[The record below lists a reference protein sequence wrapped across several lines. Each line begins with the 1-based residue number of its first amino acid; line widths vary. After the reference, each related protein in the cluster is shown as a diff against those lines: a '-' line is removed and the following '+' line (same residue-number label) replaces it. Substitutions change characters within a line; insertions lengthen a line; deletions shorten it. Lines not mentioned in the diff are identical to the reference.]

1 MLLLWVLRAQPLA
14 EFHTRISVDEVVGTA
29 HPTGVRSERPVMSTS
44 STPNT
49 PPQRGSSDPRYA
61 ANLRRATL
69 ASSVGSALEYY
80 DFALYGLASALI
92 FGELFFPALGTGA
105 AIAAGFATYAVG
117 FFARPFGGIF
127 FGMLGD
133 KLGRKWV
140 LMATIALMGG
150 ASTLIGVLPTGDQ
163 IGIWAPVL
171 LVFLRILQGLG
182 AGAEQAGATT
192 LMAEYA
198 PVRRRG
204 FFSALPFV
212 GIMIG
217 TVLASVVFFLLGLV
231 DQQIVHDWLWRV
243 PFLAS
248 IVLILVAV
256 FIRYRLE
263 ESPTFVHLEKQ
274 EQIATSPLKDVFTN
288 SFPSVLRGIG
298 LRMAENGG
306 SALYQTLAV
315 TFITKI
321 VGVESWVGP
330 LAIALGAIIG
340 VAIIP
345 ISGSLSDRYGRMP
358 VYRAGAII
366 QLVLAVP
373 AWWMLSMGNIAL
385 IVPVLA
391 LSYTLSVNVM
401 LGAQC
406 ATLPEL
412 FGNRHRYVGVA
423 VSREFSAVIAGGIAP
438 FIGALLLASFGNS
451 WVPLAIYVVVLA
463 VISLIAT
470 FLTPETRGRDLTA
483 VNDAVADSAEQL
495 AARPGPVVDRATAR
509 EMTAPAGTGGH

>member
-1 MLLLWVLRAQPLA
+1 
-14 EFHTRISVDEVVGTA
+14 
-29 HPTGVRSERPVMSTS
+29 MSTTS
-44 STPNT
+44 AAPID
-49 PPQRGSSDPRYA
+49 RGSDDPEYA

-105 AIAAGFATYAVG
+105 GVAAGFATYAVG
-117 FFARPFGGIF
+117 FFARPFGGIV
-127 FGMLGD
+127 FGALGD

-150 ASTLIGVLPTGDQ
+150 ASTLIGVLPTGEQ
-163 IGIWAPVL
+163 IGIWAPILLVL
-171 LVFLRILQGLG
+171 LRVLQGLG

-204 FFSALPFV
+204 FFAALPFV
-212 GIMIG
+212 GIMVG
-217 TVLASVVFFLLGLV
+217 TVLASIVFYLLGLADV
-231 DQQIVHDWLWRV
+231 QVVHDWLWRV

-248 IVLILVAV
+248 ILLIIVAV
-256 FIRYRLE
+256 FIRYRLA
-263 ESPTFVHLEKQ
+263 ESPTFVQLEKQ
-274 EQIATSPLKDVFTN
+274 EQEVVHSPIKAVFST

-306 SALYQTLAV
+306 SAIYQTLAV
-315 TFITKI
+315 SYITLV
-321 VGVESWVGP
+321 VGVDRWVGP
-330 LAIALGAIIG
+330 LAIALGAVVG
-340 VAIIP
+340 VILIP
-345 ISGSLSDRYGRMP
+345 LAGALSDRYGRMP
-358 VYRAGAII
+358 VYRVGAIV

-373 AWWMLSMGNIAL
+373 AWWLLSTGNMAL
-385 IVPVLA
+385 MVPVLA
-391 LSYTLSVNVM
+391 LSYTLSVNIM

-423 VSREFSAVIAGGIAP
+423 VSREFSAVLAGGIAP
-438 FIGALLLASFGNS
+438 FVGSMLLTAANNHWWPLAVYVIVLAS
-451 WVPLAIYVVVLA
+451 
-463 VISLIAT
+463 ISLWAT
-470 FLTPETRGRDLTA
+470 FVTPETRGRDLTLTS
-483 VNDAVADSAEQL
+483 DALGDSAEQI
-495 AARPGPVVDRATAR
+495 AARPEHTVSRTAHRAQTR
-509 EMTAPAGTGGH
+509 V